1 MLLKV
6 TLHTCCSQRSV
17 VYGESSRNANHTME
31 SCFLGG
37 RGRGNTLLLSFFVVA
52 NIEISYMYILAE
64 KLNLVTAKNSKPK

>member
-31 SCFLGG
+31 SYFLGG
-37 RGRGNTLLLSFFVVA
+37 RGMG
-52 NIEISYMYILAE
+52 
-64 KLNLVTAKNSKPK
+64 K